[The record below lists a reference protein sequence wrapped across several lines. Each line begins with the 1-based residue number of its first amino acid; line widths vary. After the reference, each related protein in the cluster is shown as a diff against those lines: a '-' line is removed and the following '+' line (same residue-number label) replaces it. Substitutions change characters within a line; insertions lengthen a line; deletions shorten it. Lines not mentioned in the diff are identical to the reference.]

1 MDDIIFMM
9 AKEYCG
15 GNIGA
20 LSFCFGMIAVI
31 GILKEQ
37 YI

>member
-15 GNIGA
+15 GNPGA
-20 LSFCFGMIAVI
+20 LAFFVRVSSMT
-31 GILKEQ
+31 L
-37 YI
+37 